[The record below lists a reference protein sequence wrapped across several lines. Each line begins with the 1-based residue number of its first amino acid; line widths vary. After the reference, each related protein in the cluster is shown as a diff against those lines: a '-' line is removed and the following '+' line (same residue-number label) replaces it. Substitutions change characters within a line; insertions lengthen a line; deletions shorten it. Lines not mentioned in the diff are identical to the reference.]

1 MIVSQRRCL
10 VKERWKTR
18 KKRKRSRKRATW
30 WSAAAVL
37 GVKEESSSSSSS
49 SSSSLCVLTSH
60 PRRAGMLSGGVKDN
74 VFLKY
79 RYGYGQ
85 LHLKTT
91 PQETKNKTRK
101 MSKNSQNIPVYTA
114 AQVLQRISLSLYRER
129 EKKEAEVHALGS
141 SYVIS
146 FSLVSPL
153 LFLPFQ
159 SFLSFLSATILLL
172 V

>member
-1 MIVSQRRCL
+1 MSCKGKVEDEEE
-10 VKERWKTR
+10 KEAKQEARDVVVR
-18 KKRKRSRKRATW
+18 SCRPRRKRGIIIIVVVVVVVVVMCVDVPSASRG
-30 WSAAAVL
+30 SI
-37 GVKEESSSSSSS
+37 G
-49 SSSSLCVLTSH
+49 
-60 PRRAGMLSGGVKDN
+60 RRQRQCFSKVPVWVWPTPLEND
-74 VFLKY
+74 
-79 RYGYGQ
+79 
-85 LHLKTT
+85 
-91 PQETKNKTRK
+91 PQETKKQDEKN
-101 MSKNSQNIPVYTA
+101 MSKNSQNIPVYMA
-114 AQVLQRISLSLYRER
+114 AQVLQHISLSLYRER

>member
-1 MIVSQRRCL
+1 MMSRKGKVEDEEE
-10 VKERWKTR
+10 KEAKQEARDVVVR
-18 KKRKRSRKRATW
+18 SCRPRRKRGIIIIIVVVVVVVVMCVDVP
-30 WSAAAVL
+30 SA
-37 GVKEESSSSSSS
+37 SSGDAIGRRQRQCFSKVPVWVWPTP
-49 SSSSLCVLTSH
+49 LENDP
-60 PRRAGMLSGGVKDN
+60 PRNK
-74 VFLKY
+74 
-79 RYGYGQ
+79 
-85 LHLKTT
+85 
-91 PQETKNKTRK
+91 KNKTRK
-101 MSKNSQNIPVYTA
+101 MSKNSQNIPVYMA
-114 AQVLQRISLSLYRER
+114 AQVLQHISLSLYRER

>member
-1 MIVSQRRCL
+1 MSSCKGKVEDEEE
-10 VKERWKTR
+10 KEAKQEARDVVVR
-18 KKRKRSRKRATW
+18 SCRPRRKRGIIVIIIVVVVVVMRVDVP
-30 WSAAAVL
+30 SASSGDAL
-37 GVKEESSSSSSS
+37 G
-49 SSSSLCVLTSH
+49 
-60 PRRAGMLSGGVKDN
+60 RRQRQCFSKVP
-74 VFLKY
+74 VWVWP
-79 RYGYGQ
+79 
-85 LHLKTT
+85 T
-91 PQETKNKTRK
+91 PLENDPPETKKQDEKN

>member
-1 MIVSQRRCL
+1 MSCKGKVEDEEE
-10 VKERWKTR
+10 KEAKQKARDVMVR
-18 KKRKRSRKRATW
+18 SCRPRRKRGIIIIIVVVVVVVVMCVDVP
-30 WSAAAVL
+30 SASSGDAIGRRQRQCFSKVPVWVWPTTVL
-37 GVKEESSSSSSS
+37 END
-49 SSSSLCVLTSH
+49 
-60 PRRAGMLSGGVKDN
+60 P
-74 VFLKY
+74 
-79 RYGYGQ
+79 
-85 LHLKTT
+85 
-91 PQETKNKTRK
+91 PKNKKKTRK
-101 MSKNSQNIPVYTA
+101 MSKNSQNIPVYMA

>member
-1 MIVSQRRCL
+1 MMSCKGKVEDEEE
-10 VKERWKTR
+10 KEAKQEARDVVVR
-18 KKRKRSRKRATW
+18 SCRPRRKRGIIVIIIVVVVVVVVMRVDVP
-30 WSAAAVL
+30 SASSGDALGRRQRQCFSKVPVWVWPTPVL
-37 GVKEESSSSSSS
+37 ENDP
-49 SSSSLCVLTSH
+49 
-60 PRRAGMLSGGVKDN
+60 PRNK
-74 VFLKY
+74 
-79 RYGYGQ
+79 
-85 LHLKTT
+85 
-91 PQETKNKTRK
+91 KNKTRK
-101 MSKNSQNIPVYTA
+101 MSKNSQNIPVYMA
-114 AQVLQRISLSLYRER
+114 AQVLQHISLSLYRER

>member
-1 MIVSQRRCL
+1 MMSCKGKVEDEEE
-10 VKERWKTR
+10 KEAKQEARDVVVR
-18 KKRKRSRKRATW
+18 SCRPRRKRGIIIIVVVVVVVVVVMCVDVPSASRGT
-30 WSAAAVL
+30 L
-37 GVKEESSSSSSS
+37 
-49 SSSSLCVLTSH
+49 
-60 PRRAGMLSGGVKDN
+60 LSGGVKDN

-85 LHLKTT
+85 LQYLKTT
-91 PQETKNKTRK
+91 PQETKKKTRK
-101 MSKNSQNIPVYTA
+101 MSKNSQNIPVYMA
-114 AQVLQRISLSLYRER
+114 AQVLQHISLSLYRER

-146 FSLVSPL
+146 FSLVSPF

>member
-1 MIVSQRRCL
+1 MMSCKGKVEDEEE
-10 VKERWKTR
+10 KEAKQEARDVVVR
-18 KKRKRSRKRATW
+18 SCRPRRKRGIIIIIVVVVVVVVMCVDVP
-30 WSAAAVL
+30 SA
-37 GVKEESSSSSSS
+37 SSGDAIG
-49 SSSSLCVLTSH
+49 
-60 PRRAGMLSGGVKDN
+60 RRQRQCFSKVPVWVWPTTD
-74 VFLKY
+74 
-79 RYGYGQ
+79 
-85 LHLKTT
+85 LKTT
-91 PQETKNKTRK
+91 PQETKKKTRK
-101 MSKNSQNIPVYTA
+101 MSKNSQNIPVYMA
-114 AQVLQRISLSLYRER
+114 AQVLQHISLSLYRER

>member
-1 MIVSQRRCL
+1 
-10 VKERWKTR
+10 
-18 KKRKRSRKRATW
+18 
-30 WSAAAVL
+30 
-37 GVKEESSSSSSS
+37 
-49 SSSSLCVLTSH
+49 
-60 PRRAGMLSGGVKDN
+60 MLSGGVKDN

-85 LHLKTT
+85 LQLVLENDPPRNK
-91 PQETKNKTRK
+91 KNKTRK
-101 MSKNSQNIPVYTA
+101 MSKNSQNIPVYMA
-114 AQVLQRISLSLYRER
+114 AQVLQHISLSLYRER

>member
-1 MIVSQRRCL
+1 MSCKGKVEDEEE
-10 VKERWKTR
+10 KEAKQEARDVVVR
-18 KKRKRSRKRATW
+18 SCRPRRKRGIIIVGVDVP
-30 WSAAAVL
+30 SASSGDAIGRRQRQCFSKVPVWVWPTPVL
-37 GVKEESSSSSSS
+37 ENDP
-49 SSSSLCVLTSH
+49 
-60 PRRAGMLSGGVKDN
+60 PRNK
-74 VFLKY
+74 
-79 RYGYGQ
+79 
-85 LHLKTT
+85 
-91 PQETKNKTRK
+91 KNKTRK
-101 MSKNSQNIPVYTA
+101 MSKNSQNIPVYMA
-114 AQVLQRISLSLYRER
+114 AQVLQHISLSLYRER

>member
-1 MIVSQRRCL
+1 M
-10 VKERWKTR
+10 
-18 KKRKRSRKRATW
+18 
-30 WSAAAVL
+30 
-37 GVKEESSSSSSS
+37 
-49 SSSSLCVLTSH
+49 
-60 PRRAGMLSGGVKDN
+60 
-74 VFLKY
+74 
-79 RYGYGQ
+79 
-85 LHLKTT
+85 
-91 PQETKNKTRK
+91 
-101 MSKNSQNIPVYTA
+101 A

>member
-1 MIVSQRRCL
+1 MMSCKGKVEDEEE
-10 VKERWKTR
+10 KEAKQEARDVVVR
-18 KKRKRSRKRATW
+18 SCRPRRKRGIIIIIVVVVVVVMCVDVP
-30 WSAAAVL
+30 SA
-37 GVKEESSSSSSS
+37 SSGDAIG
-49 SSSSLCVLTSH
+49 
-60 PRRAGMLSGGVKDN
+60 RRQRQCFSKVP
-74 VFLKY
+74 VWVWP
-79 RYGYGQ
+79 
-85 LHLKTT
+85 T
-91 PQETKNKTRK
+91 PLENDPPTNKKKTRK
-101 MSKNSQNIPVYTA
+101 MSKISQNIPVYMA
-114 AQVLQRISLSLYRER
+114 AQVLQHISLSLYRER

>member
-1 MIVSQRRCL
+1 MSCKGKVEDEEE
-10 VKERWKTR
+10 KEAKQEARDVVVR
-18 KKRKRSRKRATW
+18 SCRPRRKRGIIIIIIVVVVIRVDVP
-30 WSAAAVL
+30 SA
-37 GVKEESSSSSSS
+37 SSGDAIGRRQRQCFSKVPVWVWPTP
-49 SSSSLCVLTSH
+49 LENDP
-60 PRRAGMLSGGVKDN
+60 PRNK
-74 VFLKY
+74 
-79 RYGYGQ
+79 
-85 LHLKTT
+85 
-91 PQETKNKTRK
+91 KNKTRK
-101 MSKNSQNIPVYTA
+101 MSKNSQNIPVYMA
-114 AQVLQRISLSLYRER
+114 AQVLQHISLSLYRER

>member
-1 MIVSQRRCL
+1 MSSCKGK
-10 VKERWKTR
+10 VKDEEEKEAKQEARDVVVR
-18 KKRKRSRKRATW
+18 SCRPRRKRGIIVIIIVVVVVVMRVDVP
-30 WSAAAVL
+30 SASSGDAL
-37 GVKEESSSSSSS
+37 GRRQRQCFSKVPVWVWPTPLENDP
-49 SSSSLCVLTSH
+49 
-60 PRRAGMLSGGVKDN
+60 PRNK
-74 VFLKY
+74 K
-79 RYGYGQ
+79 
-85 LHLKTT
+85 K
-91 PQETKNKTRK
+91 KTRK

>member
-1 MIVSQRRCL
+1 MILSQRCL

-37 GVKEESSSSSSS
+37 GVKEESSS
-49 SSSSLCVLTSH
+49 LVLTSH

-91 PQETKNKTRK
+91 PQETKKKTRK
-101 MSKNSQNIPVYTA
+101 MSKNSQNIPVYMA
-114 AQVLQRISLSLYRER
+114 AQVLQHISLSLYRER

>member
-1 MIVSQRRCL
+1 MSCKGKVEDEEE
-10 VKERWKTR
+10 KEAKQEARDVVVR
-18 KKRKRSRKRATW
+18 SCRPRRKRGIIIIIVVVVVVVVVMCVDVP
-30 WSAAAVL
+30 SA
-37 GVKEESSSSSSS
+37 SS
-49 SSSSLCVLTSH
+49 
-60 PRRAGMLSGGVKDN
+60 GDLSGGVKDN

-85 LHLKTT
+85 LQYLKTT
-91 PQETKNKTRK
+91 PQKTKKKTRK
-101 MSKNSQNIPVYTA
+101 MSKNSQNIPVYMA
-114 AQVLQRISLSLYRER
+114 AQVLQHISLSLYRER

>member
-1 MIVSQRRCL
+1 
-10 VKERWKTR
+10 
-18 KKRKRSRKRATW
+18 
-30 WSAAAVL
+30 
-37 GVKEESSSSSSS
+37 
-49 SSSSLCVLTSH
+49 
-60 PRRAGMLSGGVKDN
+60 
-74 VFLKY
+74 
-79 RYGYGQ
+79 
-85 LHLKTT
+85 
-91 PQETKNKTRK
+91 

>member
-1 MIVSQRRCL
+1 
-10 VKERWKTR
+10 
-18 KKRKRSRKRATW
+18 
-30 WSAAAVL
+30 
-37 GVKEESSSSSSS
+37 
-49 SSSSLCVLTSH
+49 
-60 PRRAGMLSGGVKDN
+60 MLSGGVKDN

-85 LHLKTT
+85 LQYLKTT
-91 PQETKNKTRK
+91 PQETKKKTRK
-101 MSKNSQNIPVYTA
+101 MSKNSQNIPVYMA
-114 AQVLQRISLSLYRER
+114 AQVLQHISLSLYRER